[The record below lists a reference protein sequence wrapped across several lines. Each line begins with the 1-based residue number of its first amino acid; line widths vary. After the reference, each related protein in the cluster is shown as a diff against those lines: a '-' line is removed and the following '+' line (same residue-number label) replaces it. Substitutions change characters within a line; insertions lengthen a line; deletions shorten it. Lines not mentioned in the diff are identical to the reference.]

1 MKNYIFDEVEFSAI
15 VLSRLETYYKIVR
28 EKLLTKNPTFS
39 FTKVLTQEQEKIVK
53 LYQAGMVKKE
63 DISEKDLSEIEDYF
77 KEAQEVSIKVQSGE
91 METEFFSK
99 EELKKLLFITEEEFN
114 NCIIDGKKE

>member
-1 MKNYIFDEVEFSAI
+1 MKNYIFDEIEFSAI
-15 VLSRLETYYKIVR
+15 VLSKLETYYKIVR

-63 DISEKDLSEIEDYF
+63 EISEKDLSEIEDYF

>member
-15 VLSRLETYYKIVR
+15 VLSKLETYYKVVR
-28 EKLLTKNPTFS
+28 DKLLTKNPTFK
-39 FTKVLTQEQEKIVK
+39 FTKALSEEQEKIVK

-77 KEAQEVSIKVQSGE
+77 KEAQDVSVKVQSGE

>member
-15 VLSRLETYYKIVR
+15 VLSKLETYYKIVR
-28 EKLLTKNPTFS
+28 EKLLAKNPTFS
-39 FTKVLTQEQEKIVK
+39 FTKVLTQEQEKVVK
-53 LYQAGMVKKE
+53 LYQAGMIKKE
-63 DISEKDLSEIEDYF
+63 EISEKDLSEIEDYF
-77 KEAQEVSIKVQSGE
+77 KEAQEVSMKVQSGE

-99 EELKKLLFITEEEFN
+99 EELKKILFITEEEFN

>member
-15 VLSRLETYYKIVR
+15 VLSKLETYYKVVR
-28 EKLLTKNPTFS
+28 EKLLTKNPTFK
-39 FTKVLTQEQEKIVK
+39 FTKALSEEQEKIVK

-77 KEAQEVSIKVQSGE
+77 KEAQDVSIKVQSGE

-114 NCIIDGKKE
+114 NCIIKKKKE

>member
-28 EKLLTKNPTFS
+28 EKLLTKNPTFC

-63 DISEKDLSEIEDYF
+63 EISEKDLSEIEDYF

>member
-63 DISEKDLSEIEDYF
+63 EISEKDLSEIEDYF

>member
-15 VLSRLETYYKIVR
+15 VLSKLETYYKVVR
-28 EKLLTKNPTFS
+28 DKLLTKNPTFK
-39 FTKVLTQEQEKIVK
+39 FTKALSEEQEKIVK

-77 KEAQEVSIKVQSGE
+77 KEAQDVSIKVQSGE

>member
-15 VLSRLETYYKIVR
+15 VLSKLETYYKVVR

-39 FTKVLTQEQEKIVK
+39 FTKVLSENQEKIVK
-53 LYQAGMVKKE
+53 MYQAGMLKKE
-63 DISEKDLSEIEDYF
+63 DITEKDLTEIEDYF

-99 EELKKLLFITEEEFN
+99 EELKNLLFITEEEFN

>member
-15 VLSRLETYYKIVR
+15 VLSKLETYYKIVR
-28 EKLLTKNPTFS
+28 EKLLAKNPTFS
-39 FTKVLTQEQEKIVK
+39 FTKVLTQEQEKVVK
-53 LYQAGMVKKE
+53 LYQAGMMKKE
-63 DISEKDLSEIEDYF
+63 EISEKDLTEIEDYF
-77 KEAQEVSIKVQSGE
+77 KEAQEVSMKVQSGE

-99 EELKKLLFITEEEFN
+99 EELKKILFITEEEFN

>member
-15 VLSRLETYYKIVR
+15 VLSKLETYYKVVR
-28 EKLLTKNPTFS
+28 DKLLTKNPTFK
-39 FTKVLTQEQEKIVK
+39 FTKALSEEQEKIVK

-63 DISEKDLSEIEDYF
+63 DISEKDLTEIEDYF
-77 KEAQEVSIKVQSGE
+77 KEAQDVSLKVQSGE